1 MIPVYSFHS
10 PNIFL
15 NNEIVTSISLYLML
29 LLNCLIISRL
39 FHLCWRFSSN
49 FQHMMHWEDA
59 LIISQFYLNT
69 NMSPDY
75 ILTINKYTPEK
86 ILQKILTTYISG
98 VKFRRQHWLFLLICL
113 LIFVIVLSIYLPMV
127 TRADNLE
134 VSKDPTCGG
143 NKIILSTLKKCN
155 VSYKT

>member
-1 MIPVYSFHS
+1 ML
-10 PNIFL
+10 FL
-15 NNEIVTSISLYLML
+15 I
-29 LLNCLIISRL
+29 CLIISRL
-39 FHLCWRFSSN
+39 FHLCWRFSSY

-69 NMSPDY
+69 NLNPDY

-86 ILQKILTTYISG
+86 NLANFSG

-155 VSYKT
+155 VSYKK